1 MAYMVG
7 DKVRISRGTEQH
19 EGEVVMVTTDAVAV
33 QTPAGLFTAQLKPG
47 RSGWRLGE
55 LTAEE
60 QVAAAAEQ
68 QRRADIVTIRDGLQR
83 FGQLAAGQLSGLP
96 GDQARRAAELV
107 HELVEVLR

>member
-1 MAYMVG
+1 MTPQIG
-7 DKVRISRGTEQH
+7 DTVRICRGTEQH
-19 EGEVVMVTTDAVAV
+19 EGEVVMVTTDIVAV
-33 QTPAGLFTAQLKPG
+33 RTPAGLFTVRLKPG
-47 RSGWRLGE
+47 RSDWRLAE

-83 FGQLAAGQLSGLP
+83 IGRLAGDGLSGLP
-96 GDQARRAAELV
+96 ADRARRAAELV